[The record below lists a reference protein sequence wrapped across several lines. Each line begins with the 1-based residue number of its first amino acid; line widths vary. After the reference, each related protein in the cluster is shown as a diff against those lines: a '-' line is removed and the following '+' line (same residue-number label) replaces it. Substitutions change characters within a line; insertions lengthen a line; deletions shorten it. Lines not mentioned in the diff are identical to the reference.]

1 MPQLTNRDSYILVF
15 DYPAAEV
22 TRFMLDG
29 AEEFHELSQAFF
41 HYVAWTTS
49 GNATLFDLKAA
60 AGACGTRL
68 DSRTEPCQGAD
79 PGSGDILLVDPC
91 LLRGDGEQAVKDSA
105 RELIFEG
112 LHRRGS
118 SDATTCM
125 A

>member
-49 GNATLFDLKAA
+49 GNATLFDLKAGA

-68 DSRTEPCQGAD
+68 
-79 PGSGDILLVDPC
+79 PG
-91 LLRGDGEQAVKDSA
+91 RGPGQRRHPAGGSLPLA
-105 RELIFEG
+105 R
-112 LHRRGS
+112 RR
-118 SDATTCM
+118 
-125 A
+125 